1 MNDPKSIIEPIA
13 GYLLDSIAKLRGDVY
28 VPHSLTKLQAL
39 VRLRRVT
46 GATTVIEVGSYK
58 GVTTRRLSRFFEQV
72 LSIEIDP
79 ELCEHARR
87 RCSTRRNVTIYQGD
101 GKVLLPQLAA
111 TVRNCVLFLDGHFSG
126 DGTGHGDEP
135 EPVLAELDV
144 VSPWIG
150 NFVGLVVDDFR
161 LFGVER
167 GWPRKSEVMA
177 ALEQVLPAPQW
188 RHAVLDDQFVAMRVR
203 GR

>member
-1 MNDPKSIIEPIA
+1 MNDPKSVVEPIA
-13 GYLLDSIAKLRGDVY
+13 GYVLDSIAKLRGDVF
-28 VPHSLTKLQAL
+28 VPHSLTKLQTL
-39 VRLRRVT
+39 TRLRKT
-46 GATTVIEVGSYK
+46 TAATTIIEVGSYK
-58 GVTTRRLSRFFEQV
+58 GVTTRRLSRFYEQV

-79 ELCEHARR
+79 ALCEQARR
-87 RCSTRRNVTIYQGD
+87 RCAARRNVTIYEGD

-126 DGTGHGDEP
+126 EGTGHGDEP

-144 VSPWIG
+144 VRQCID

-167 GWPRKSEVMA
+167 GWPRKSQVMA
-177 ALEQVLPAPQW
+177 KLEQVLPSPQW
-188 RHAVLDDQFVAMRVR
+188 SHAVLNDQFVATRLR
-203 GR
+203 RR